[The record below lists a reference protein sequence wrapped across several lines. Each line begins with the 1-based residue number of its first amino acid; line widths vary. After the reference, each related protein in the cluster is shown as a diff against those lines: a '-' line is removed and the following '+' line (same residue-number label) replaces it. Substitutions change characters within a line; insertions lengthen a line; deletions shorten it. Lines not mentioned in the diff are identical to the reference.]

1 MQMINGFNF
10 LLIAESIAAMCL
22 SRYVKVTSDI
32 IVAKFNN
39 NTIYSYPNGTEATFL
54 DILNDL
60 RDEFWVTVALAAH
73 NLGQNN

>member
-1 MQMINGFNF
+1 MYRLHLHANDKRFQFSSNCRKYCSYI
-10 LLIAESIAAMCL
+10 CL

-39 NTIYSYPNGTEATFL
+39 NTIYSYPNGNEATFL

-60 RDEFWVTVALAAH
+60 RDEL
-73 NLGQNN
+73 